1 MCAGFEEMQ
10 TAKLKTSNKHC
21 AGKYFYILI
30 HLNHSQRTDLLPCLL
45 GLPVNLKRFAMPTHK
60 ESTRQCQ
67 VCRKAC
73 CCFSTFFFSE
83 YTVLAWAYWRHQYKL
98 TLLFEG
104 SLCLL
109 IVYSKKLTRWE
120 WTKCSNQNSAALQ
133 IRSRCTL

>member
-1 MCAGFEEMQ
+1 MYAGFDKMQ
-10 TAKLKTSNKHC
+10 IAKVKTSNKHC
-21 AGKYFYILI
+21 AGKYFYIQN
-30 HLNHSQRTDLLPCLL
+30 HLNHCQRTDLLPCLL
-45 GLPVNLKRFAMPTHK
+45 SLSVNLKRSAMPMHK

-67 VCRKAC
+67 VSRKA

-133 IRSRCTL
+133 IRSRYTL